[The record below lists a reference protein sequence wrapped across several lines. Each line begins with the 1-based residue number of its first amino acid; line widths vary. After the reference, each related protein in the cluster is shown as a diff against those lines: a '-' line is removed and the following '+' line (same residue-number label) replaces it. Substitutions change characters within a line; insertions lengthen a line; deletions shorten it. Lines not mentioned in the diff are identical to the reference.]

1 MMRWL
6 LLLFCT
12 FLLLQTSKA
21 QCAYTCSNYAVYPIT
36 FTTYPAAGNTITL
49 ADDDVSSTVQI
60 GFTFQFFCINNTMLR
75 VCSNGFLTFDLFSMF
90 ITSQLP
96 YAQSMPTLANPN
108 AVIAWNWNDLDPSVG
123 GTITYTTIGTSP
135 NQQFILTY
143 TNVPMWSIG
152 GSYSG
157 QIVLHETTNIVDIF
171 TYSAGNNGWLT
182 HTQGIEDFWGTAGYA
197 VPGRNLSLW
206 NVTPNQP
213 SAWRFSPYTTPSPGS
228 MSGPT
233 LVCQGAPANYT
244 VSPVSGALGYLWML
258 PNGWTGTSTTT
269 AITVT
274 PSTTGNLSVAAM
286 YTCAASAPVFYAVTV
301 TPAPFVSV
309 LQATPQLVCTGDT
322 VFISMTGANSY
333 TLQPGNMVSNGF
345 LIPTPFVSTTFTI
358 TGTDTLTGCTS
369 LNQAN
374 LNILTIPS
382 PTISVNSGDMC
393 LGKTFTMQPLG
404 ADGYVYS
411 TLFPIVTPTVPGTY
425 TYMVI
430 GTSSVNGCNSL
441 PAISHLTVHALPTVS
456 ASATR
461 STMCTKETTTLLA
474 NGASTYSWNNGYIAP
489 AVILS
494 PSSTAI
500 YTVWGANE
508 FGCEATATVLV
519 KVTSCSGIEALEQDV
534 PLFYPNPANNQLTL
548 THPITGRVVLYD
560 NAGRMVYSQLI
571 AGSVTIDTSQLPNG
585 LYHFVLLRDDKRI
598 VQRLIIDHR

>member
-1 MMRWL
+1 M
-6 LLLFCT
+6 LLFS
-12 FLLLQTSKA
+12 LLFFQKIKA

-36 FTTYPAAGNTITL
+36 FTTYPATGNTLTL

-96 YAQSMPTLANPN
+96 YAQSLPTLTNPN

-123 GTITYTTIGTSP
+123 GSITYTTIGTSP
-135 NQQFILTY
+135 NQKFILTY

-171 TYSAGNNGWLT
+171 TSSAGNNGWLT

-197 VPGRNLSLW
+197 VPGRNLTLW
-206 NVTPNQP
+206 NVSPNQP
-213 SAWRFSPYTTPSPGS
+213 SAWRFSPYTTPAPGS
-228 MSGPT
+228 ISGPT
-233 LVCQGAPANYT
+233 LLCEGTTANYS
-244 VSPVSGALGYLWML
+244 VVPASGALGYLWQL
-258 PNGWTGTSTTT
+258 PNGWTGTSTTA
-269 AITVT
+269 AISAT
-274 PSTTGNLSVAAM
+274 PGVTGNVSVAAM

-309 LQATPQLVCTGDT
+309 LQATPQQVCTGDT

-333 TLQPGNMVSNGF
+333 TLQPGNLVSNGF
-345 LIPTPFVSTTFTI
+345 LIPTPFGNTTFSI

-374 LNILTIPS
+374 VNVLTIPS

-393 LGKTFTMQPLG
+393 LGNTFTMQPLG
-404 ADGYVYS
+404 ADGYS
-411 TLFPIVTPTVPGTY
+411 FSSIFPVVSPTVAGTY
-425 TYMVI
+425 SYVVI

-441 PAISHLTVHALPTVS
+441 PAISHLTVHALPTVT
-456 ASATR
+456 AAVTR

-474 NGASTYSWNNGYIAP
+474 GGATTYSWNNGFI
-489 AVILS
+489 S
-494 PSSTAI
+494 PSVIISPTTTST
-500 YTVWGANE
+500 YTVWGENE
-508 FGCEATATVLV
+508 FGCAATATVLV
-519 KVTSCSGIEALEQDV
+519 KVTSCQGIVDNGLPV
-534 PLFYPNPANNQLTL
+534 LTLYPNPASEVITL
-548 THPITGRVVLYD
+548 TKGLTGQMRIYDMEGRILLEHAVSSGTLIDISPLPEGLYQVVLF
-560 NAGRMVYSQLI
+560 
-571 AGSVTIDTSQLPNG
+571 TSNYQST
-585 LYHFVLLRDDKRI
+585 
-598 VQRLIIDHR
+598 QRLIIQRR